1 MPNTNKC
8 WDCINCLRSK
18 IRKSGELVTGE
29 YGNYLKEDSPLNKGK
44 NGYAQVFKD
53 TVTVDCESYR
63 AKTTK

>member
-53 TVTVDCESYR
+53 TVTVDSESYR